1 MDRIGCSHRT
11 IPDLAISARF
21 GEERLKNDIL
31 ISANPAE
38 PVLFAKN
45 IQKKFGRR
53 KVLKSAD
60 LQINRGECIVLTGE
74 NGVGKSTLIKI
85 LSGTLKA
92 DASDSLIICGKVFS
106 DNPGQKRKI
115 GLISH
120 QPMLYNDL
128 SAFENLLFF
137 AEIYAV
143 PQAQDRINSLLQRMG
158 LELRKDDPVRT
169 YSRGM
174 QQRTSIC
181 RALLHD
187 PELLLMDEPFT
198 GLDEKSIRILEEIIG
213 EAKNSQ
219 KAILVTTHTPAAMT
233 NLATRFLKLEKGL
246 LQDEKL

>member
-1 MDRIGCSHRT
+1 M
-11 IPDLAISARF
+11 AISAGF
-21 GEERLKNDIL
+21 GEKRLKDGIHT
-31 ISANPAE
+31 SDRPAE

-53 KVLKSAD
+53 KVLKSVD

-85 LSGTLKA
+85 LSGTMKA
-92 DASDSLIICGKVFS
+92 DGLDSLIICGKVFS
-106 DNPGQKRKI
+106 DNPGQRQKI

-128 SAFENLLFF
+128 SALENLLFF
-137 AEIYAV
+137 AKIYAV
-143 PQAQDRINSLLQRMG
+143 PRAEDRITFLLQRMG

-198 GLDEKSIRILEEIIG
+198 GLDMKSTKILEEIISEG
-213 EAKNSQ
+213 KIAQ

-233 NLATRFLKLEKGL
+233 GLATRFLKLEKGF
-246 LQDEKL
+246 LQEEKP